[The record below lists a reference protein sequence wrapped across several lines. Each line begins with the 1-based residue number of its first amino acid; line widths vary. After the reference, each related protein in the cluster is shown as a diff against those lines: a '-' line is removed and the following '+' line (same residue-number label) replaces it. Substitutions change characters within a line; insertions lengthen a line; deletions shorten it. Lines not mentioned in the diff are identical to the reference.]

1 MIVRLAPLLFAA
13 LTACGPQVDLSGD
26 WTGEM
31 TCGEG
36 SPTLAWRAE
45 LVADADGESFSGPA
59 ELGVTTTEG
68 EEDFNFTLVFSAA
81 DGGGE
86 GDLVPLELDV
96 QDCTITSTG
105 EVNCWSGA
113 ADWDS
118 GDDELLGTFSG
129 MYLNDGECD
138 WTLEKML

>member
-1 MIVRLAPLLFAA
+1 MITRLALPLLTL
-13 LTACGPQVDLSGD
+13 LTACGPQVELSGD

-31 TCGEG
+31 TCGAG
-36 SPTLAWRAE
+36 SPTLAWRAQ
-45 LVADADGESFSGPA
+45 LAADGEAFSGPA
-59 ELGVTTTEG
+59 ELSVTTTDG
-68 EEDFNFTLVFSAA
+68 QEDFNFTLVLSAA
-81 DGGGE
+81 DGGAE
-86 GDLVPLELDV
+86 GDLVPLDLDV

-118 GDDELLGTFSG
+118 GDDELIGTFSG
-129 MYLNDGECD
+129 IYLNEGECD

>member
-1 MIVRLAPLLFAA
+1 MNVRLAVPLLTV
-13 LTACGPQVDLSGD
+13 LTACGPEVELTGD

-36 SPTLAWRAE
+36 SPTLAWRVE
-45 LVADADGESFSGPA
+45 LAGDADGEEFSGPA
-59 ELGVTTTEG
+59 LLSVTTTEG
-68 EEDFNFTLVFSAA
+68 QEDFNFTLVFSAS
-81 DGGGE
+81 DEGGS
-86 GDLVPLELDV
+86 GDLVPLDVDV

-113 ADWDS
+113 AEWDS
-118 GDDELLGTFSG
+118 GDDELLGSFSG

>member
-1 MIVRLAPLLFAA
+1 MIVRLAPLLFV
-13 LTACGPQVDLSGD
+13 LHTACGPQVELSGD

-45 LVADADGESFSGPA
+45 LAADADGESFSGPA

-81 DGGGE
+81 DGGGS
-86 GDLVPLELDV
+86 GDVVPLELDV